1 MINLEFYNI
10 FGSNGIIFASI
21 FILHNQTWRVLKMKI
36 SNILVVGEYEEVFQK
51 HMPPTISQSFR
62 FVSAN
67 EISEEDM
74 EWADAYV
81 GSAPASR
88 FDLTKLQWVHS
99 FNAGVNNYL
108 VVGGWHENNVVLT
121 RTICSFGQRISEY
134 CLSYI
139 LRDIQFQK
147 YFEELQEEKKWV
159 RNPPT
164 MLKEQTIVVFGTG
177 EIGQEV
183 ARNFSYFG
191 TTVYGV
197 SQSGTQK
204 EYFEK
209 VFTTSSTST
218 ILPEAD
224 WVISTL
230 PLTNETKGLFNTE
243 LFSHFN
249 NAAFINV
256 GRGATVDEAALI
268 TALESGKI
276 SKAVLDVV
284 SIEPLPVD
292 SPLWVRDDITITP
305 HISAITDLDEAVRCF
320 FDTLKK
326 IQQNEAL
333 PNKVDVSK
341 GY

>member
-1 MINLEFYNI
+1 MA
-10 FGSNGIIFASI
+10 G
-21 FILHNQTWRVLKMKI
+21 H
-36 SNILVVGEYEEVFQK
+36 YEEVFQK
-51 HMPPTISQSFR
+51 HIPPTVSQNFR
-62 FVSAN
+62 FVAVD
-67 EISEEDM
+67 EITEEDM

-81 GSAPASR
+81 GSAPAPL
-88 FDLTKLQWVHS
+88 FDLSKLQWVHS

-108 VVGGWHENNVVLT
+108 AIDGWQKNNVVLT

-134 CLSYI
+134 SLSYI
-139 LRDIQFQK
+139 LRELQHQK
-147 YFEELQEEKKWV
+147 YFEDLQEEKKWV
-159 RNPPT
+159 RNPPI
-164 MLKEQTIVVFGTG
+164 MLKDQTIVIFGTG

-183 ARNFSYFG
+183 ARNFTHFG
-191 TTVYGV
+191 TTVFGV

-209 VFTTSSTST
+209 VFATSSAST

-230 PLTNETKGLFNTE
+230 PLTTETKELFNSE

-256 GRGATVDEAALI
+256 GRGATVDEEALIAALD
-268 TALESGKI
+268 SGKI
-276 SKAVLDVV
+276 RKAVLDVV
-284 SIEPLPVD
+284 TIEPLPED
-292 SPLWVRDDITITP
+292 SPLWVREDITITP
-305 HISAITDLDEAVRCF
+305 HISAITDLDEAVICF

-326 IQQNEAL
+326 IQQNEL
-333 PNKVDVSK
+333 LSNMVDVSK

>member
-1 MINLEFYNI
+1 
-10 FGSNGIIFASI
+10 
-21 FILHNQTWRVLKMKI
+21 
-36 SNILVVGEYEEVFQK
+36 
-51 HMPPTISQSFR
+51 MPPTILHNFR
-62 FVSAN
+62 YVAIN
-67 EISEEDM
+67 EITEEDL

-81 GSAPASR
+81 GSGPASC
-88 FDLTKLQWVHS
+88 FNLSKLQWVHS

-108 VVGGWHENNVVLT
+108 AVDGWQENNVVLT

-139 LRDIQFQK
+139 LRDLQYQK
-147 YFEELQEEKKWV
+147 YFEELQVEKKWV

-164 MLKEQTIVVFGTG
+164 MLKDQTIVVFGTG

-183 ARNFSYFG
+183 ARNFTHFG
-191 TTVYGV
+191 MTVYGV

-204 EYFEK
+204 EYFQE
-209 VFTTSSTST
+209 VVTTSSASA

-230 PLTNETKGLFNTE
+230 PLTDETKGLFNCE

-256 GRGATVDEAALI
+256 GRGATVDEEALI
-268 TALESGKI
+268 TALDSGEI
-276 SKAVLDVV
+276 RKAVLDVV
-284 SIEPLPVD
+284 TKEPLPED
-292 SPLWVRDDITITP
+292 SPLWVREDITITP
-305 HISAITDLDEAVRCF
+305 HISAITDLDEAVTCF